1 MRDLKGN
8 KDVYGAKKLVP
19 MTRVLHGCGRVETC
33 VCILSSTNRCV
44 EGSEGERRSKV
55 ERLK

>member
-1 MRDLKGN
+1 M
-8 KDVYGAKKLVP
+8 YGAKKLVP
-19 MTRVLHGCGRVETC
+19 TDDDTNGARGWEGGNVLVFD
-33 VCILSSTNRCV
+33 ISTDCYV